1 MAEAASFPGRLEVF
15 RTLREGLSLLP
26 MAFVPSLLSDL
37 VAKAV
42 GPGASPLIALPV
54 IGGALALL
62 FLLSCL
68 SILVA
73 VIFYQDLRAQVA
85 GTIPAEQPQ
94 TDGVPA

>member
-42 GPGASPLIALPV
+42 GPGASLVIVLPTV
-54 IGGALALL
+54 TVAIVLL
-62 FLLSCL
+62 FAVSCL
-68 SILVA
+68 PALVA
-73 VIFYQDLRAQVA
+73 VIVYQILRAQVA
-85 GTIPAEQPQ
+85 GAIPAEQPE